1 MKKIIW
7 IGSYMTDEQ
16 FANLPTKS
24 TGQLSAF
31 TSERSLVGGI
41 DVNIENT
48 DYTMD
53 TIGVISGLSFP
64 KAEMFIKQEKF
75 QRKAGTYD
83 VHSGFCN
90 FPYINRFLRGKAYKK
105 EVKRWY
111 ENNKNVDELVVYT
124 YGVGIGK
131 IKAAIWLKNH
141 IPNCRIYT
149 IIPDIPMFVNMKNSK
164 VWNYLKKRS
173 EIKTKRLFPVIDGFV
188 LYSAPMADYFCLSPE
203 KWMLM
208 EGSISNEDINFVK
221 NFEKKKPNENFVMMY
236 SGAVDVARG
245 MPQLLQA
252 MKDLPDRDLE
262 LWLTGKGNYVEKVNA
277 AAKEDSRIKYL
288 GCLDTRE
295 EVLELEMQADLL
307 LHIRVPDAPYA
318 PYCFPSK
325 VFEYLATGNKVA
337 SVIMAGIPEDYYKY
351 MIPIE
356 NFSSEGI
363 VNAVKFAKDNGNSK
377 ENGQEFVIENKN
389 DVVQTKRMLDFAKV
403 SS

>member
-1 MKKIIW
+1 MKKIVW

-16 FANLPTKS
+16 FANIPTKS
-24 TGQLSAF
+24 AGQLSSF
-31 TSERSLVGGI
+31 TSERSLVGGL
-41 DVNIENT
+41 DVNLENT
-48 DYTMD
+48 SYTMD
-53 TIGVISGLSFP
+53 TIGVSAGVPFP

-83 VHSGFCN
+83 VHGGFCN
-90 FPYINRFLRGKAYKK
+90 LPYINRYFKGVAYKK
-105 EVKRWY
+105 EVKKWY
-111 ENNKNVDELVVYT
+111 QKNKNIDELIVYT

-131 IKAAIWLKNH
+131 IKAAIWLKKR

-149 IIPDIPMFVNMKNSK
+149 IIPDIPMFVSMKKNK
-164 VWNYLKKRS
+164 IWNYLKKRS
-173 EIKTKRLFPVIDGFV
+173 EVNTKKHFPTIDGFV
-188 LYSAPMADYFCLSPE
+188 LYASPMAEYYGLVPE

-208 EGSISNEDINFVK
+208 EGSISNEDIRFVK
-221 NFEKKKPNENFVMMY
+221 DFGEKEPNKNFVMMY
-236 SGAVDVARG
+236 SGAITAARG
-245 MPQLLQA
+245 IPQLLQA
-252 MKDLPDRDLE
+252 MKELPDSDIE
-262 LWLTGKGNYVEKVNA
+262 LWLTGKGNYVENVKA

-337 SVIMAGIPEDYYKY
+337 SVQMAGIPEDYYKY

-356 NFSSEGI
+356 SFSSEGI
-363 VNAVKFAKDNGNSK
+363 INAIKFAKDNGNSK
-377 ENGQEFVIENKN
+377 ENGQKFVIENKN

-403 SS
+403 R